1 MRFSYHIGALAP
13 LMSII
18 VADQLVIPQNDRLAS
33 AAVSLAYSEIHAT
46 RPTSN
51 DTTLAP
57 NTAITPHVD
66 AAEAAAYWYEGIT
79 HQGISAFGASGY
91 VVYRNVKDYGALGD
105 GSTDD
110 TAAINKAIID
120 GGRCG
125 QGCSS
130 STTTP
135 AVIYFPAG
143 TYVIS
148 SPINPAYFTQLIG
161 NPNDVPIIKASASFP
176 DSQGLALIDADPYYT
191 QYPNW
196 VTTTLFYRQIRNF
209 VIDTTNIPA
218 TTFINGIHWPTA
230 QATSIQNVVFE
241 MSAASGTLH
250 VGLFCESGS
259 AGFLSDLTFNGGN
272 IGANVGNQQFT
283 MRGLTF
289 NNCVTAISHSWDW
302 SWTYIGL
309 VINNCG
315 TGIDISAGG
324 AGSQEIGN
332 IIVIDST
339 ISGTTTGVKTAYDS
353 TSSTGY
359 TNGSIILENIV
370 LDSVGTAVEGP
381 SGSLLAGGSTTI
393 AGWGQ
398 GHEYSPSGPTA
409 FQGSITPNTRPS
421 SLLNGA
427 NYYQMSKPQFET
439 LTTAQ
444 VLSVMSSGA
453 KGDGTTD
460 DTSAVQSALNTA
472 ASAGQLCFF
481 DAGTY
486 LVTSTIT
493 IPPGSKIA
501 GESYSVIMSSGDFFN
516 DISNPQPVVQVGA
529 SGSSGSVQW
538 TDMVVAT
545 QGIQA
550 GATLIEWNLAASSGS
565 GIWDVHTRIGGFAGS
580 NLQASQCPTTSTTCL
595 GAYMSMHVTTGA
607 SGVYLENVWLWTADH
622 DIDSSANTQI
632 SIYTGRGL
640 LIESTNGPVWLV
652 GTGVE
657 HHSLYQYQ
665 FSNTENIFAAQLQT
679 ETPYYQPSAS
689 SMPYP
694 VVPELNDPDF
704 ATSCA
709 SSTTGNCEMA
719 WGLRILDSSNIMDY
733 GSDHY
738 SFFSAYSTACSTDP
752 ATGSAG
758 PQNCQNSIVSLEG
771 TNGAVNIYGLST
783 VGALSMLDVA
793 GTPEVPFGVNKNV
806 FNNLVSMYRSGSELN
821 QCR

>member
-1 MRFSYHIGALAP
+1 MRFSYYIGALVP
-13 LMSII
+13 LISIV

-33 AAVSLAYSEIHAT
+33 AAASLAYSELHAT

-51 DTTLAP
+51 VTTPAP
-57 NTAITPHVD
+57 NSTAAAPHVD
-66 AAEAAAYWYEGIT
+66 SAEAAAYWYEGIT
-79 HQGISAFGASGY
+79 HQGISAFGTSGY

-110 TAAINKAIID
+110 TAAINKAITD

-125 QGCSS
+125 QNCSS

-161 NPNDVPIIKASASFP
+161 NPNDVPTIKASASFP

-191 QYPNW
+191 QYLNW
-196 VTTTLFYRQIRNF
+196 VSTTLFYRQIRNF

-230 QATSIQNVVFE
+230 QATSIQNVVFQL
-241 MSAASGTLH
+241 SSASGTLH

-289 NNCVTAISHSWDW
+289 NNCVTAISHSWNW

-324 AGSQEIGN
+324 AGAQVTGN

-381 SGSLLAGGSTTI
+381 NGSLLAGGSTTI
-393 AGWGQ
+393 AAWGQ

-421 SLLNGA
+421 SLLNGT

-444 VLSVMSSGA
+444 VYSVMSSGA

-460 DTSAVQSALNTA
+460 DTAAVQSALNTA
-472 ASAGQLCFF
+472 ASASQLCFF

-501 GESYSVIMSSGDFFN
+501 GESYSVIMSWGDFFN
-516 DISNPQPVVQVGA
+516 DMSNPQPVVQVGA

-538 TDMVVAT
+538 TDMVVST
-545 QGIQA
+545 QGTQA

-565 GIWDVHTRIGGFAGS
+565 GMWDVHTRIGGFAGS
-580 NLQASQCPTTSTTCL
+580 DLQASQCPTTSTTCL
-595 GAYMSMHVTTGA
+595 AAYMSMHVTTGA

-622 DIDSSANTQI
+622 DIDSSDNTQI

-640 LIESTNGPVWLV
+640 LIESTDGPVWLV

-665 FSNTENIFAAQLQT
+665 FSSTQNMFTAQLQT

-694 VVPELNDPDF
+694 VVTALNDPDF

-709 SSTTGNCEMA
+709 SSTSGNCEMA

-738 SFFSAYSTACSTDP
+738 SFFDAYSTACSTDP
-752 ATGSAG
+752 ATGDAG
-758 PQNCQNSIVSLEG
+758 PQDCQNAIVSLEG
-771 TNGAVNIYGLST
+771 TNSAVNIYGLST
-783 VGALSMLDVA
+783 VGALSMLDVSGA
-793 GTPEVPFGVNKNV
+793 AEVPFAVNKNV
-806 FNNLVSMYRSGSELN
+806 FNNLVAVYRS
-821 QCR
+821 